1 MKFSRTDIH
10 FSGDDAHAFL
20 PWVVGIMAWLATLML
35 CFGISV
41 GSWITDRGG
50 SYANNFTV
58 NIPSIIDDLP
68 NRAVK
73 VIETL
78 EKIPGVESVKQESEE
93 SLRDLLK
100 PWLGSTEAVDALP
113 LPIVIEVTVKE
124 NAEINTDELQK
135 KLIKI
140 APGTEFDTHAQWM
153 TNFMQFSA
161 AVRTIMGLLATLVI
175 TGLGLMIAFMC
186 RASLKL
192 HARTVNLLH
201 SIGAE
206 DTYIARQFQVEAS
219 IITLRGTIPGC
230 IIACVFYWLTGVYM
244 ASLQSTILPAFTM
257 KPTHI
262 ALCIIMPL
270 ACGAVAWAA
279 ARISVLKQLQRV
291 L

>member
-41 GSWITDRGG
+41 GGWITDRGG

-58 NIPSIIDDLP
+58 NIPSTMDALPERAMKIIEL
-68 NRAVK
+68 
-73 VIETL
+73 L
-78 EKIPGVESVKQESEE
+78 EKNPAVESVKQESEE
-93 SLRDLLK
+93 SLRELLK
-100 PWLGSTEAVDALP
+100 PWLGNHEAVDALP
-113 LPIVIEVTVKE
+113 LPIVIEVNVRE
-124 NAEINTDELQK
+124 NAELDTDDLSK
-135 KLIKI
+135 KLLKI
-140 APGTEFDTHAQWM
+140 APGTEIDTHAQWM
-153 TNFMQFSA
+153 ANFMQFSA
-161 AVRTIMGLLATLVI
+161 AVRTIMALLASLVI

-206 DTYIARQFQVEAS
+206 DKYIARQFQLEACL
-219 IITLRGTIPGC
+219 ITLRGTLPGC
-230 IIACVFYWLTGVYM
+230 LMAGVFYWLTGIYM
-244 ASLQSTILPAFTM
+244 ASLQSTLLPAFAM
-257 KPTHI
+257 KLMHI
-262 ALCIIMPL
+262 LLCVAMPL
-270 ACGAVAWAA
+270 ACSAVAWWA